1 MSGKEN
7 PSFGV
12 GPVTQRQEKTTLYET
27 EVKGYLKSISDAVFA
42 GLPVWGMTFVSL
54 VVLLVL
60 LQVQQNLGRQYIQI
74 RRCWYHSIPLDCFS
88 VNHGVS

>member
-1 MSGKEN
+1 MSRKQN

-27 EVKGYLKSISDAVFA
+27 EANCYLKSISDAIFA
-42 GLPVWGMTFVSL
+42 GLPVWGMTFTHP

-60 LQVQQNLGRQYIQI
+60 LQVQQNLGGQYIQK
-74 RRCWYHSIPLDCFS
+74 RWC
-88 VNHGVS
+88 